1 MKQIWVY
8 ADMDWTSEPVLVGI
22 LGMES
27 LRGNAV
33 YSFQFDKNW
42 LRENNSIFL
51 DPDLMPYPGIQF
63 TKPNR
68 DIFGCFSDALPDRWG
83 RTLLNRKEQV
93 LAQEEQRAVKKLTSF
108 DYLVGLDDLSRMGAF
123 RFKSNPAEGYI
134 NDDGYLTIPP
144 IARIRELVVAAQ
156 AIEISEQKNLLPEK
170 RWLQQLLRPGSSL
183 GGARPKASV
192 VDEEK
197 NLFMAKF
204 PSRKDDYDVA
214 LWEHWAHLLAK
225 RVGIK
230 VAETS
235 VLKLEEKYHTLLSK
249 RFDRT
254 KEGKRVHFASAMTML
269 GLTDGDNAEN
279 GYGYLDIVEFL
290 VQYGRDIQNNLE
302 ELYRRVAF
310 NICIGNADDHFRNH
324 GFLLRKDGWEL
335 SPAYDLNPTLG
346 SHLSLLINESSNET
360 DLNLLYEASSRYLLS
375 KEKAR
380 SILTDVVNGCLGWE
394 SLALSLGIAPRDI
407 SFFSDRMN
415 RTIKDWKLE

>member
-310 NICIGNADDHFRNH
+310 NICIGNADDHFRNRLFVH
-324 GFLLRKDGWEL
+324 IYG
-335 SPAYDLNPTLG
+335 
-346 SHLSLLINESSNET
+346 
-360 DLNLLYEASSRYLLS
+360 
-375 KEKAR
+375 
-380 SILTDVVNGCLGWE
+380 
-394 SLALSLGIAPRDI
+394 
-407 SFFSDRMN
+407 
-415 RTIKDWKLE
+415 